1 MKRTLSGLALALAA
15 LSPFLASAAGADA
28 ALVKRGEYLARAADC
43 MACHTAEG
51 GAPFAGGPAPS
62 TAPTSPRTRN
72 TASAPTAPT
81 SSSPLL
87 PRASAR
93 TAPTSIRRCPT
104 PPIT

>member
-1 MKRTLSGLALALAA
+1 
-15 LSPFLASAAGADA
+15 
-28 ALVKRGEYLARAADC
+28 

-51 GAPFAGGPAPS
+51 GAPFAGGLPIQ
-62 TAPTSPRTRN
+62 SPFGTIYGTN
-72 TASAPTAPT
+72 ITPDKEHGIGAYSAT